1 MTKEKYMEFKILL
14 RGICFSEVFISEV
27 NKKYKEK
34 YLKIELFIFLT
45 TDFNFIRI
53 IDFLQW

>member
-14 RGICFSEVFISEV
+14 RDICFSEV